1 MLFVASTDNLKKKKQ
16 KPIPLKKT
24 LVISIFCSKCK
35 MKMKS
40 EDEKIPKIENPIEL
54 LKSFDLNQYI

>member
-1 MLFVASTDNLKKKKQ
+1 
-16 KPIPLKKT
+16 
-24 LVISIFCSKCK
+24 